1 MKDFLEALGLCHTVR
16 VAEKETKTGQKY
28 LAYNATS
35 PDELA
40 LVNGARHLGFA
51 YEGQDDD
58 RRTVI
63 QGFDGLAHYEH
74 LNVIEFNSDRKRMT
88 VFVRTPQDK
97 IKVICKGADS
107 IVGERLRADQ
117 KQLMETTNGFLE
129 DFSKQGLR
137 TLMIACKEISQADY
151 DKFAMEYKIAETKAN
166 KDQAMDEVADAIER
180 DFELMG
186 STAIDDLL
194 QEDVG
199 KTIYDLRS
207 AGIQVWVLTGDKVE
221 TAINIGYSCKLLES

>member
-1 MKDFLEALGLCHTVR
+1 
-16 VAEKETKTGQKY
+16 
-28 LAYNATS
+28 
-35 PDELA
+35 
-40 LVNGARHLGFA
+40 
-51 YEGQDDD
+51 
-58 RRTVI
+58 
-63 QGFDGLAHYEH
+63 
-74 LNVIEFNSDRKRMT
+74 
-88 VFVRTPQDK
+88 
-97 IKVICKGADS
+97 
-107 IVGERLRADQ
+107 
-117 KQLMETTNGFLE
+117 
-129 DFSKQGLR
+129 
-137 TLMIACKEISQADY
+137 MIACKEISQADY